1 MPIPTLFDSPP
12 ARKRPRA
19 AAGETRGAAADGIRP
34 LAEDLR
40 AQVLAFIVD
49 RDGQGA
55 TDEEVRRG
63 LGLRADTARARRVE
77 LRDAGLV
84 RDSGARRPVESGRLA
99 IVWTSTPALISQEIL
114 APVRP
119 DAATGSSVPADWPE
133 HYPCAEVW
141 GRERRK

>member
-1 MPIPTLFDSPP
+1 MGTQTLFDSPP

-19 AAGETRGAAADGIRP
+19 AAGDTRGAAAEGIRP

-40 AQVLAFIVD
+40 AGPDFIIG
-49 RDGQGA
+49 RREQGA
-55 TDEEVRRG
+55 CDEEIRRC
-63 LGLRADTARARRVE
+63 LGLRTDTARARRVE

-84 RDSGARRPVESGRLA
+84 RDSGTRPPVESGRLA
-99 IVWTSTPALISQEIL
+99 IVWTSTPPTVSQEMPP
-114 APVRP
+114 PVGADSGTR
-119 DAATGSSVPADWPE
+119 SSVPADWPE